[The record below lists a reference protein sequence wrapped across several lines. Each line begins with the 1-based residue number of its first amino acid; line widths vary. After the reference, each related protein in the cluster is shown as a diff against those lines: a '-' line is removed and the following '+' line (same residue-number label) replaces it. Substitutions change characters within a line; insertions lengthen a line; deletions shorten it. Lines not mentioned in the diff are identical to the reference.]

1 MSLSNNKILQIL
13 VEFSYKSN
21 FYLNSFLKEFIKS
34 YIRFLSLTL
43 FE

>member
-1 MSLSNNKILQIL
+1 M